1 MSCSIGGVGGAK
13 FPFAVTPEAVVG
25 VVGAAA
31 DVDVEVEADVDVEV
45 VAGTAVVVVGA
56 GLEADVELGA
66 VESTEKLVPVVTV
79 TSAPSAVFPYSMITD
94 PDSDRA
100 TSWAAASSTGVRWA

>member
-13 FPFAVTPEAVVG
+13 FPFAVTPVAVVG

-31 DVDVEVEADVDVEV
+31 DVDVEVEVEADVDVEV

-79 TSAPSAVFPYSMITD
+79 TSAPSAVFP
-94 PDSDRA
+94 
-100 TSWAAASSTGVRWA
+100 